1 MFTKL
6 TPQWW
11 LGLLIGL
18 VTPLF
23 GIALILE
30 ARPELL
36 GIQRFSEE
44 ELIRQVNVQII
55 TLGLLINAALFFLFL
70 RFHKEDV
77 SRGILNVS
85 VIYLLGIFIYRFL
98 L

>member
-11 LGLLIGL
+11 LGTLIGL
-18 VTPLF
+18 LMPLF
-23 GIALILE
+23 GIAIILE

-36 GIQRFSEE
+36 GIQRISEQ
-44 ELIRQVNVQII
+44 ELIKQINVQII
-55 TLGLLINAALFFLFL
+55 TLGMIINAALFFVFL
-70 RFHKEDV
+70 RFQKEEV
-77 SRGILNVS
+77 SRGILFVS
-85 VIYLLGIFIYRFL
+85 VIYLIGIFIYRFL

>member
-18 VTPLF
+18 FMPLL
-23 GIALILE
+23 GIAIIME
-30 ARPELL
+30 ARPELI
-36 GIQRFSEE
+36 GIQRISEE
-44 ELIRQVNVQII
+44 DLIKQINVQII
-55 TLGLLINAALFFLFL
+55 TLGMIINAALFFLFL
-70 RFHKEDV
+70 RFEKEDI
-77 SRGILNVS
+77 SRGILFVS
-85 VIYLLGIFIYRFL
+85 VIYLVGIFIYRFL

>member
-18 VTPLF
+18 FMPLL
-23 GIALILE
+23 GIAVITE
-30 ARPELL
+30 ARPELI
-36 GIQRFSEE
+36 GIQLISEE
-44 ELIRQVNVQII
+44 DLIKQVNVQII
-55 TLGLLINAALFFLFL
+55 TMGMIINAALFFIFL
-70 RFHKEDV
+70 RFEKEDI
-77 SRGILNVS
+77 SRGILFIS
-85 VIYLLGIFIYRFL
+85 VIYLVGIFIYRFL

>member
-18 VTPLF
+18 FMPLL
-23 GIALILE
+23 GIAIIME
-30 ARPELL
+30 ARPELI
-36 GIQRFSEE
+36 GIQRISEE
-44 ELIRQVNVQII
+44 DLIKQINVQII
-55 TLGLLINAALFFLFL
+55 TLGMIINAALFFVFL
-70 RFHKEDV
+70 RFEKEDI
-77 SRGILNVS
+77 SRGILFVS
-85 VIYLLGIFIYRFL
+85 VIYLVGIFIYRFL

>member
-6 TPQWW
+6 TAPWM

-18 VTPLF
+18 ITPLF

-36 GIQRFSEE
+36 GIQSISED
-44 ELIRQVNVQII
+44 ELIKQINVQII
-55 TLGLLINAALFFLFL
+55 TLGMMINAGLFFIFL
-70 RFHKEDV
+70 RFDKEDI
-77 SRGILNVS
+77 SRGILFIS